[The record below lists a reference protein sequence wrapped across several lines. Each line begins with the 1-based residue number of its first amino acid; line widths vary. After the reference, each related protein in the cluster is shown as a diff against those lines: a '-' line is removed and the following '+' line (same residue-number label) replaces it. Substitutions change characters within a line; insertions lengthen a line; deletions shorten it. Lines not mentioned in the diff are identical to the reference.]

1 MNCEEYQQALMADPA
16 WTEGAEHA
24 AACADC
30 QAFTRKVQA
39 VNLDIARA
47 LQIDVPELAM
57 PDLPD
62 VDAAKVTTLPERKRS
77 RAPVWF
83 ALAAT
88 VVLATSVSIRMSG
101 VFETYDTLEAE
112 VLAHLD
118 HEPAALRVTDTP
130 VSDERL
136 GRAVPSSVAVFDRE
150 LSLITYASP
159 CVINGNKVP
168 HLVVQGQQGPITIL
182 LMPEEAIADVIP
194 LEGENVH
201 GLIVPVGG
209 GSIAI
214 IANHGE
220 SLDAVQQSVIESVTW
235 TT

>member
-1 MNCEEYQQALMADPA
+1 MNCEEYQQALIADPA

-30 QAFTRKVQA
+30 QAFTRKVQT

-47 LQIDVPELAM
+47 LQIDVPEFTM
-57 PDLPD
+57 PELPD
-62 VDAAKVTTLPERKRS
+62 VDATNVTTLPERKRS

-83 ALAAT
+83 AIAAT
-88 VVLATSVSIRMSG
+88 VVLATSISIRMSG
-101 VFETYDTLEAE
+101 VFETYDSLEEE

-136 GRAVPSSVAVFDRE
+136 GRAVPASVAVFDRE
-150 LSLITYASP
+150 RSLITYASP

-182 LMPEEAIADVIP
+182 LMPEEAVSDVIP

-201 GLIVPVGG
+201 GLILPVSG